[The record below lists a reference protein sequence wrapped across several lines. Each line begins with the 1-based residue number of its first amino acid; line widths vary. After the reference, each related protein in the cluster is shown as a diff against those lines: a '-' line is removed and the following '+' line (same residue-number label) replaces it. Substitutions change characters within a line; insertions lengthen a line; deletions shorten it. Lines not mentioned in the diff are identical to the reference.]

1 MFYWLLA
8 APALLLLLQ
17 RLLHALSPR
26 PGPALAGRTVFI
38 TGCDTG
44 FGYSLALWCA
54 DKGMRVLAGC
64 LQRAGEGRRV
74 LGQFTITRL

>member
-17 RLLHALSPR
+17 RFLHALSPR
-26 PGPALAGRTVFI
+26 PRPALAGRTVFI

-74 LGQFTITRL
+74 LGQFTITWL